1 MLVFLAPLIAM
12 YELGSIFFLTD
23 TAAGVQRSVEAYKLF
38 GQFFHLFGLA
48 GVYLPGVALAAV
60 LIIWHFMVKDRWT
73 IQWRT
78 IGGMFAESLAWTLPL
93 LVLAA
98 ATDHTRSVWHAAA
111 RTIETPLATGLA
123 SPGGGIHDLPLM
135 TRLTI
140 AIGAGIYEEMLFRLV
155 GLALLHFILV
165 DLIATPPKV
174 GMSISVLLA
183 ALAFS
188 LYHRPDLPA
197 EWPKFL
203 FFTLSG
209 VYLGAVY
216 MMRGFGIVV
225 GTHAMYDILVLV
237 VFPTF
242 QGGQN
247 G

>member
-60 LIIWHFMVKDRWT
+60 LIIWHFMVKDRWS
-73 IQWRT
+73 IEWRT
-78 IGGMFAESLAWTLPL
+78 IAGMFAESLAWTLPL

-98 ATDHTRSVWHAAA
+98 VTDHTRGIWHAAA
-111 RTIETPLATGLA
+111 AVSDTPLAGTA
-123 SPGGGIHDLPLM
+123 SGIHDLPLM

-140 AIGAGIYEEMLFRLV
+140 AIGAGLYEEMLFRLV

-165 DLIATPPKV
+165 DLIAAPPKL
-174 GMSISVLLA
+174 GMAISVVLA

-188 LYHRPDLPA
+188 LYHRPDLPG
-197 EWPKFL
+197 EWTKFL
-203 FFTLSG
+203 FFMLSG
-209 VYLGAVY
+209 VFLGAVY
-216 MMRGFGIVV
+216 MMRGFGVVV
-225 GTHAMYDILVLV
+225 GTHALYDILVLV
-237 VFPTF
+237 VFPSF
-242 QGGQN
+242 QTGTN
-247 G
+247 S